1 MPRCRQREVPMRRFA
16 IKALF
21 TALTL
26 NKAERTRINWDRN
39 ILIFSTMVTVA
50 LIALYFY
57 GKATSRW

>member
-1 MPRCRQREVPMRRFA
+1 MRRFA

-50 LIALYFY
+50 LIALHFY

>member
-1 MPRCRQREVPMRRFA
+1 MRRFA

-26 NKAERTRINWDRN
+26 NKAERTQINWDRN